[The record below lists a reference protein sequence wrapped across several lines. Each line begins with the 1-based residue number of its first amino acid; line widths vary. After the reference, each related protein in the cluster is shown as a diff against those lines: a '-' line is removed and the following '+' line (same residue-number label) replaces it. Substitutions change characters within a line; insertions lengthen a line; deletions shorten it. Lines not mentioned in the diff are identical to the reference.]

1 MNQVV
6 PVSLSSYRSFSNRK
20 PESRLRI
27 EKMVR
32 GNILVVDDEPDI
44 RRLVQEI
51 LEDEQYRVF
60 TAEDASSARAA
71 YTRMHPDLILLDIWM
86 PDVDGIT
93 LLKEWSGDTQNAVP
107 VVMMSGHGN
116 VETAVEATRLGAY
129 DFIEKPLSM
138 GKLLLTVEH
147 ALRASKQNKVKSAPH
162 ASPASSL
169 TGNSAAVVSLRNQ
182 LERVA
187 NSDTKVLLSGENG
200 CGKGVA
206 ARYIHANSVRSNGPF
221 IEISLCA
228 APPENLLKLLFGS
241 EQSGVI
247 QEGSIEQAQGGT
259 LFLNEVGDLDADT
272 QLKLYH
278 ALEEKNY
285 LRVGG
290 NSQVSADIRL
300 IASTTYDLITE
311 IKAGRFNEKLYYL
324 LNVVSIIIP
333 PLRKRREDIPDLVHR
348 FVDTFTS
355 AEQLPY
361 RSFPISTLNR
371 LRNHDWPGNTRELK
385 NLVQRLLIL
394 NRGTEVELDEVDAAL
409 QTTVASTQADKSN
422 TASLFDMPLRD
433 ARDAFEKSYLE
444 YHLNETGG
452 NISELARIVGMER
465 THLYRKIKQLNI
477 DPKAYK
483 ENKGTTVK

>member
-1 MNQVV
+1 
-6 PVSLSSYRSFSNRK
+6 
-20 PESRLRI
+20 
-27 EKMVR
+27 MVR

-60 TAEDASSARAA
+60 TAEDADSARAA
-71 YTRMHPDLILLDIWM
+71 YSRMHPDLILLDIWM

-93 LLKEWSGDTQNAVP
+93 LLKEWSGDNQTNIP

-147 ALRASKQNKVKSAPH
+147 ALRESNKEKPSNVPRAR
-162 ASPASSL
+162 PASSL
-169 TGNSAAVVSLRNQ
+169 TGNSAAIVSLRKQ
-182 LERVA
+182 LESVA
-187 NSDTKVLLSGENG
+187 NSETKVLLSGENG

-206 ARYIHANSVRSNGPF
+206 ARYVHSNSARSTGPF
-221 IEISLCA
+221 VEIGLSA
-228 APPENLLKLLFGS
+228 VPPENFIKLLFGS
-241 EQSGVI
+241 EESEEI
-247 QEGSIEQAQGGT
+247 QTGSLEQANGGT
-259 LFLNEVGDLDADT
+259 LFLNEIGELDADA
-272 QLKLYH
+272 QQKLFH
-278 ALEEKNY
+278 ALEEKKY
-285 LRVGG
+285 TRAGG
-290 NSQVSADIRL
+290 NTQVNTDFRL
-300 IASTTYDLITE
+300 IVSTTSDLISE

-324 LNVVSIIIP
+324 LNVVSIVIP
-333 PLRKRREDIPDLVHR
+333 PLRDRREDIPDLVHR

-355 AEQLPY
+355 AENLPY
-361 RSFPISTLNR
+361 RAFPISTLNR

-394 NRGTEVELDEVDAAL
+394 NLGTEVKLGEVESAL
-409 QTTVASTQADKSN
+409 QIPVASKTVLNQGAN
-422 TASLFDMPLRD
+422 NLFELSLRE

-444 YHLNETGG
+444 YHLDKTNG

-477 DPKAYK
+477 NPKAAK
-483 ENKGTTVK
+483 ETSK

>member
-1 MNQVV
+1 
-6 PVSLSSYRSFSNRK
+6 
-20 PESRLRI
+20 
-27 EKMVR
+27 MVR

-60 TAEDASSARAA
+60 TAEDAVSARAA
-71 YTRMHPDLILLDIWM
+71 YSRMHPDLILLDIWM

-93 LLKEWSGDTQNAVP
+93 LLKEWSSDTQKTVP

-147 ALRASKQNKVKSAPH
+147 ALRASKQNKTTNVPRV
-162 ASPASSL
+162 SPASSL
-169 TGNSAAVVSLRNQ
+169 TGNSAAVVSLRKQ
-182 LERVA
+182 LERA
-187 NSDTKVLLSGENG
+187 AKSDSKILLGGENG

-206 ARYIHANSVRSNGPF
+206 ARYIHANSERSGGPF
-221 IEISLCA
+221 VEISLGA
-228 APPENLLKLLFGS
+228 VPPENLLKLLFGS
-241 EQSGVI
+241 EQSGTT
-247 QEGSIEQAQGGT
+247 QQGSIEQAHGGT

-290 NSQVSADIRL
+290 NSQVNADIRL

-324 LNVVSIIIP
+324 LNVVSILIP

-355 AEQLPY
+355 TEKLPY

-409 QTTVASTQADKSN
+409 QTPATSKNAAPQQAS
-422 TASLFDMPLRD
+422 ASLFDMSLRD

-477 DPKAYK
+477 DTKASK
-483 ENKGTTVK
+483 ENKGITVK

>member
-1 MNQVV
+1 
-6 PVSLSSYRSFSNRK
+6 
-20 PESRLRI
+20 
-27 EKMVR
+27 MVR

-60 TAEDASSARAA
+60 TAEDAGSARAA
-71 YTRMHPDLILLDIWM
+71 YSRLHPDLVLLDIWM

-93 LLKEWSGDTQNAVP
+93 LLKEWSGNKQDNVP

-147 ALRASKQNKVKSAPH
+147 ALQASKQGKTKDVPRIT
-162 ASPASSL
+162 PASSL
-169 TGNSAAVVSLRNQ
+169 TGNSTSIVSLRQQ

-187 NSDTKVLLSGENG
+187 QSESKVLITGENG

-206 ARYIHANSVRSNGPF
+206 ARYIHANSDRSSGPF
-221 IEISLCA
+221 VEISLGA
-228 APPENLLKLLFGS
+228 VPPENLLKLLFGS
-241 EQSGVI
+241 EQSDVL
-247 QEGSIEQAQGGT
+247 QAGSIEQANGGT
-259 LFLNEVGDLDADT
+259 LFLNEVGDLDTDT
-272 QLKLYH
+272 QVKLYH
-278 ALEEKNY
+278 ALEEKTY

-290 NSQVSADIRL
+290 NNHVNADVRL
-300 IASTTYDLITE
+300 IASTTYDLKNE
-311 IKAGRFNEKLYYL
+311 INAGRFNEKLYYL
-324 LNVVSIIIP
+324 LNVVSISLP
-333 PLRKRREDIPDLVHR
+333 PLRDRREDIPDLVKR

-355 AEQLPY
+355 SEQLPY
-361 RSFPISTLNR
+361 RAFPISTLNR

-394 NRGTEVELDEVDAAL
+394 NRGSEVELDEVENVL
-409 QTTVASTQADKSN
+409 QSPVADKSN
-422 TASLFDMPLRD
+422 STRTETDLFDMNLRD

-444 YHLNETGG
+444 YHLRETAG

-465 THLYRKIKQLNI
+465 THLYRKIKQLQIN
-477 DPKAYK
+477 PKESK
-483 ENKGTTVK
+483 ELKGKLKKIK